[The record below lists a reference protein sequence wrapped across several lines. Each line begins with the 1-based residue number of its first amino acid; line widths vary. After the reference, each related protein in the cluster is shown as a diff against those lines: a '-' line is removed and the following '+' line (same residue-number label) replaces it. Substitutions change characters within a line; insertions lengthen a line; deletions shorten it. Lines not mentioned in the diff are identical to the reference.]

1 LEFFWPLSGV
11 AFMAR
16 YDQSYVGE
24 RRTASVH
31 VQLTPDERAELET
44 AAAERGAASLS
55 AFVRTLCLRR
65 LADVAR
71 VAGARRD
78 PDAQRLMYELKA
90 IGNNL
95 NQLTHIANTVRD
107 MPAGDELRAVTGLL
121 KAAMARVLAL

>member
-1 LEFFWPLSGV
+1 
-11 AFMAR
+11 MAR
-16 YDQSYVGE
+16 YDRSYVGE

-44 AAAERGAASLS
+44 AAVETGSASLS

-71 VAGARRD
+71 VAGTRRN
-78 PDAQRLMYELKA
+78 PDAKRLMYELNA

-95 NQLTHIANTVRD
+95 NQLAHIANTLRD

-121 KAAMARVLAL
+121 KAAMARVMAL

>member
-1 LEFFWPLSGV
+1 M

-16 YDQSYVGE
+16 YDQSYDGE

-31 VQLTPDERAELET
+31 VQLTPHERAELE
-44 AAAERGAASLS
+44 AAAAAKGAASLS

-71 VAGARRD
+71 VAGTSRNPDARR
-78 PDAQRLMYELKA
+78 LLYELNA

-95 NQLTHIANTVRD
+95 NQLTHIANTYRAL
-107 MPAGDELRAVTGLL
+107 PAADELRAVTGLL
-121 KAAMARVLAL
+121 KAAMARVMAL

>member
-1 LEFFWPLSGV
+1 
-11 AFMAR
+11 MAR
-16 YDQSYVGE
+16 YEQSYVGE

-44 AAAERGAASLS
+44 AAVETGSASLS

-65 LADVAR
+65 VADAAR
-71 VAGARRD
+71 IAGTRRN
-78 PDAQRLMYELKA
+78 PDADRLMYELKA

-107 MPAGDELRAVTGLL
+107 MPAGDELHAVTGLL
-121 KAAMARVLAL
+121 KAAMARVIAL

>member
-1 LEFFWPLSGV
+1 M

-16 YDQSYVGE
+16 YDRSYVGE

-44 AAAERGAASLS
+44 AAAETGFASLS

-65 LADVAR
+65 LADAPR
-71 VAGARRD
+71 VAGARRS
-78 PDAQRLMYELKA
+78 PDAQGLMYELKA

-95 NQLTHIANTVRD
+95 NQLTHIANTVQD
-107 MPAGDELRAVTGLL
+107 MPAENELHVVTGLL
-121 KAAMARVLAL
+121 KAAMARVIAL

>member
-1 LEFFWPLSGV
+1 
-11 AFMAR
+11 MAR
-16 YDQSYVGE
+16 YDRSYVGE

-31 VQLTPDERAELET
+31 VQLTPDERTELET
-44 AAAERGAASLS
+44 AAVETGSASLS

-71 VAGARRD
+71 VAGTRRN
-78 PDAQRLMYELKA
+78 PDAKRLIYELNA

-95 NQLTHIANTVRD
+95 NQLAHIANTLRD

-121 KAAMARVLAL
+121 KAAMARVMAL